1 MPVGKL
7 PKPDLRT
14 EKEKKR
20 QEREERLWAAAGKA
34 APGGDEND
42 ESEMLLAEE
51 DREIGEAV
59 DYEEA
64 HANWDSDD
72 EEWERGLDED
82 LDADLLAVPR
92 ELRYRDEDLERVIHD
107 LESKARTMQS
117 HVRNTIK
124 TMEQEERSR
133 IADGSE
139 DDGGGE
145 SDTGAASDAAASEAP
160 FFDAE
165 TTENLESVG
174 ADVGKY
180 ERLMAS
186 LTREQLL
193 AMFGLE
199 AREQHQQQQQQQQ
212 ARPSGSAGDD
222 EDGASSSVAST
233 RVFEEIPGLSEE
245 QIEGLTELES
255 FIKVAEQSSA
265 P

>member
-1 MPVGKL
+1 
-7 PKPDLRT
+7 
-14 EKEKKR
+14 
-20 QEREERLWAAAGKA
+20 
-34 APGGDEND
+34 
-42 ESEMLLAEE
+42 
-51 DREIGEAV
+51 
-59 DYEEA
+59 
-64 HANWDSDD
+64 
-72 EEWERGLDED
+72 
-82 LDADLLAVPR
+82 
-92 ELRYRDEDLERVIHD
+92 
-107 LESKARTMQS
+107 MQS

-199 AREQHQQQQQQQQ
+199 AREQQQQQQS
-212 ARPSGSAGDD
+212 RSSGSVSDD
-222 EDGASSSVAST
+222 EDGALSSVALT

-245 QIEGLTELES
+245 QVEGLTELES
-255 FIKVAEQSSA
+255 FIKFAEQSSA